1 MTNAQWANHEAHESN
16 GEFRRVW
23 STDCMCLDPEYRY
36 INKNGQQVCYKC
48 DPLRNNEPK
57 KSADG
62 YLNFIA
68 RSIGIEVK

>member
-1 MTNAQWANHEAHESN
+1 MTTEQTECE
-16 GEFRRVW
+16 
-23 STDCMCLDPEYRY
+23 CMCSDPEYRY

-48 DPLRNNEPK
+48 DPLRKEIK